1 MQEEIVHDSIQY
13 VRCKHPSFIPEKLP
27 LSQKII
33 RKFTKLDSKNK
44 EAEKKQKIIPKNGL

>member
-1 MQEEIVHDSIQY
+1 MTLDIILDA
-13 VRCKHPSFIPEKLP
+13 KHPSFMSEKLS

-44 EAEKKQKIIPKNGL
+44 ETEKKQKIIRKNGV